1 MGSPLTSVRSVSSQC
16 KRVILEEIFTIF
28 LRGKLVLFYKAIY
41 SIVVILKTL
50 DNYSIG
56 NLADNYSL
64 IILYC
69 NSSEVITS
77 ALYKLLDELNK
88 TVHSPESTARHSCN
102 TALLFSPQAY
112 GSGLLLIWGCSSL
125 QVASLAY
132 IRDPLCESVWLK
144 VDFILTLKILP
155 AADVLLVANK
165 STSWLILL
173 CSTYLQPF
181 KCTQ

>member
-1 MGSPLTSVRSVSSQC
+1 MSSQC

-28 LRGKLVLFYKAIY
+28 LRGKLVLFYKAYY
-41 SIVVILKTL
+41 SIVVIRKTL

-88 TVHSPESTARHSCN
+88 TV
-102 TALLFSPQAY
+102 FSPQ
-112 GSGLLLIWGCSSL
+112 STVQSPQPDTVVIQLCSSVL
-125 QVASLAY
+125 RPMGVAFY
-132 IRDPLCESVWLK
+132 
-144 VDFILTLKILP
+144 
-155 AADVLLVANK
+155 
-165 STSWLILL
+165 
-173 CSTYLQPF
+173 
-181 KCTQ
+181 